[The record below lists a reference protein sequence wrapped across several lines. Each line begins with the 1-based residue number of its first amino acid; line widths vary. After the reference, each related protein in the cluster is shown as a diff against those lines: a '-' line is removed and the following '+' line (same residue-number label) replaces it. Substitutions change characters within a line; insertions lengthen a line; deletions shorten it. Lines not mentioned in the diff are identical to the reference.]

1 MVDTPTHTG
10 TCSSLSSTRVVC
22 GDGCRPA
29 PALSRPEI
37 RAEGAFLRVGGGRT
51 FLDDLNVMG
60 SPCMIDGRGV
70 GCSTKTHLWILFTTV
85 GDAVYTRCIQ
95 TPHYR
100 T

>member
-1 MVDTPTHTG
+1 MVAGQPPL
-10 TCSSLSSTRVVC
+10 SLGQRFVL
-22 GDGCRPA
+22 RA
-29 PALSRPEI
+29 PSYALE
-37 RAEGAFLRVGGGRT
+37 EGA